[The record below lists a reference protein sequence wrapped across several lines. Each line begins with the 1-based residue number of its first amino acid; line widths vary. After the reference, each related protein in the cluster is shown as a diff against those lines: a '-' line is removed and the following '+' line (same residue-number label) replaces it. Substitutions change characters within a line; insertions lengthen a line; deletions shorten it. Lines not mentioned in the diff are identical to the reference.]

1 MIRRIIE
8 VSSGPARL
16 SVKHRQLVI
25 ERDDQPDASVPCE
38 DVGVLIVDNRAVS
51 YTHGV
56 FTHLLDAGAAV
67 VLCGRDHHPA
77 GLLLPVDAN
86 SLQTERH
93 RAQIEASRPL
103 QKRLWQAVVAA
114 KIRVQAAV
122 LRSVAGSDAGLAAIA
137 TRVRSGDP
145 DNREAVAAQ
154 RYWPALLGPSFRR
167 SRGGPPPNNYLNYG
181 YMVLRAATAR
191 AIAGA
196 GLIATLGLHHR
207 HRNNPFCLAD
217 DLMEAYRPYVD
228 LRVHGLVQGREAG
241 ENIDREVKQVL
252 LSVFNDIVPIEG
264 QRTPVLLALHR
275 SAASLAQAFAS
286 GRPHL
291 ALPEGLPVPP
301 AEAPEAAAD
310 DADQPAA

>member
-16 SVKHRQLVI
+16 SVRHRQLVI
-25 ERDDQPDASVPCE
+25 ERHGQPDASVPCE
-38 DVGVLIVDNRAVS
+38 DVGVLIVDHPAVG

-56 FTHLLDAGAAV
+56 FTHLLEAGAAV

-93 RAQIEASRPL
+93 RAQIDAPRPL

-114 KIRVQAAV
+114 KIRLQAAV
-122 LRSVAGSDAGLAAIA
+122 LRSIASTDAGLGAIA
-137 TRVRSGDP
+137 GRVRSGDP

-154 RYWPALLGPSFRR
+154 RYWPALLGPTFRR
-167 SRGGPPPNNYLNYG
+167 QRGGAPPNNYLNYG
-181 YMVLRAATAR
+181 YMALRAATAR
-191 AIAGA
+191 ALAGA

-217 DLMEAYRPYVD
+217 DLMETYRPYVD
-228 LRVHGLVQGREAG
+228 LRVHGLVRQAEPG
-241 ENIDREVKQVL
+241 EDIDRPVKQALLGVL
-252 LSVFNDIVPIEG
+252 NDLIPIEG
-264 QRTPVLLALHR
+264 QRTPLLLALHR

-286 GRPHL
+286 RRPGL
-291 ALPEGLPVPP
+291 ALPEGLPVAPD
-301 AEAPEAAAD
+301 EAPD
-310 DADQPAA
+310 DDEPAA